1 MGRKLGR
8 YHWDVELRTLQQYER
23 VDGNRSL
30 QRRGGRRRGSG
41 LDGIKLD
48 LGSNDAFAS
57 ASAATPFVLARVG
70 AWRRIWHSWE

>member
-1 MGRKLGR
+1 MFVGRKLGR
-8 YHWDVELRTLQQYER
+8 YHWDVELRTLQKYEW
-23 VDGNRSL
+23 VDGNGSL

-57 ASAATPFVLARVG
+57 AATPFALARVG